1 LAIVSESVG
10 SNDAERKTMNNQ
22 YVKYFTATIKVEGDS
37 DEAINH
43 IGRNIQNW
51 IDDTLIDDSMFTD
64 GSGDAVMVSW
74 RENDG

>member
-1 LAIVSESVG
+1 MA
-10 SNDAERKTMNNQ
+10 NK

-51 IDDTLIDDSMFTD
+51 IDDTLIDDTIFTD
-64 GSGDAVMVSW
+64 GSG
-74 RENDG
+74 

>member
-1 LAIVSESVG
+1 MA
-10 SNDAERKTMNNQ
+10 NK

-51 IDDTLIDDSMFTD
+51 IDDTIFTD
-64 GSGDAVMVSW
+64 GSGDAIMVSW
-74 RENDG
+74 RENNG